1 MKQETVLNESQSLE
15 LIASMINK
23 AKNNFAE
30 NGMLYLLW
38 GWVVLIC
45 CTTQFIASYF
55 FNLPYAH
62 FVWFLTWAVVI
73 YQIFYLRKRK
83 QLQRSKT
90 YTNEI
95 TGMVWLVF
103 FICMVLV
110 IFISIQFQNAEM
122 INPLLLVLYGVP
134 TVLSGAIMK
143 FKPLVFGGIFCWVLA
158 VISPFVKVEF
168 HMLLI
173 ALSVIAA
180 WIIPGYLLQVK
191 YKKEN

>member
-30 NGMLYLLW
+30 NGTLYLLW

-45 CTTQFIASYF
+45 CTTQFIAAYF

-83 QLQRSKT
+83 QLQKSKT

-95 TGMVWLVF
+95 TGVVWLVF

-110 IFISIQFQNAEM
+110 IFISIQSQNAEM

-134 TVLSGAIMK
+134 TVLSGSIMK

-158 VISPFVKVEF
+158 VISPFVMVEF